1 MHAPM
6 VPPKFLLFFSLPL
19 GLLLS
24 VFTTSY
30 GQGESTN
37 YNSDLNELPSV
48 HEVFRNFTTHNGG
61 LRNLSLLQS
70 AVVTGNIVAY
80 SGDSSVQ
87 SNFRLYRKS
96 PNKMRV
102 QLYSSGIRRNV
113 IYNGEQGWHQIL
125 QKNGKR
131 KITEI
136 EGETLSKLSDSSAFN
151 TLLYSLKNYLTDLTV
166 VEFCSIRGRPCVRID
181 IADDS
186 LVSEYS
192 SIWIDLEHYQE
203 LKVTLKEVV
212 DSVTGKPIVAEVYY
226 SEHKKI
232 DGCYVA
238 HKSEHY
244 SDGTL
249 TKVTN
254 ITQVEFNEGLFDYI
268 FTLQEQDSLD

>member
-1 MHAPM
+1 MFPL
-6 VPPKFLLFFSLPL
+6 KFLLFFSLSL

-24 VFTTSY
+24 VFTTAY
-30 GQGESTN
+30 GQGKSTN
-37 YNSDLNELPSV
+37 YNSDRNELPSV

-61 LRNLSLLQS
+61 LHNLSLVQS
-70 AVVTGNIVAY
+70 AVVTGNIIAY
-80 SGDSSVQ
+80 SDNSSVQ

-102 QLYSSGIRRNV
+102 QLSSSGIRRNV
-113 IYNGEQGWHQIL
+113 IYNGEQGWHQIF

-151 TLLYSLKNYLTDLTV
+151 TLLYSLENYLTDLTV
-166 VEFCSIRGRPCVRID
+166 IEFSSIRGRPCVRID

-186 LVSEYS
+186 LISKYK
-192 SIWIDLEHYQE
+192 SIWVDLEHYQE
-203 LKVTLKEVV
+203 LKITLKEEI
-212 DSVTGKPIVAEVYY
+212 DSVTGKPILSEVYY
-226 SEHKKI
+226 SEHKKV

-244 SDGTL
+244 SDGIL

-254 ITQVEFNEGLFDYI
+254 INQVEFNEGLFDYF
-268 FTLQEQDSLD
+268 FTLQEQDSGD

>member
-1 MHAPM
+1 MFSS
-6 VPPKFLLFFSLPL
+6 KILLFFSLPF

-24 VFTTSY
+24 ASTTAY
-30 GQGESTN
+30 GQGKTTN

-61 LRNLSLLQS
+61 LHNLSLLQS
-70 AVVTGNIVAY
+70 AVVTGNIVTY

-102 QLYSSGIRRNV
+102 QLSSSGIRSNV
-113 IYNGEQGWHQIL
+113 IYNGEQGWHQTL
-125 QKNGKR
+125 QENGKR

-166 VEFCSIRGRPCVRID
+166 VEFSSIRGRPCVRID

-186 LVSEYS
+186 LVSEYI

-203 LKVTLKEVV
+203 LKVTLKEAV
-212 DSVTGKPIVAEVYY
+212 DSVSGKPILSEVYY
-226 SEHKKI
+226 SDHKKV

-244 SDGTL
+244 TDGTL

-268 FTLQEQDSLD
+268 FTLQEQGSLD